1 MLRGDLGGELGTFVL
16 HELERGSGRTT
27 GFDVIVEKL
36 RGVETVWYNVGFGVT
51 FSKGLSFCFRS
62 SFVSVASKSRLS
74 HNMDTDSGRVL
85 GIRSAGVVGIAV
97 SRRGVAATP
106 GETAVGSKVR
116 VASFL
121 RAASAP

>member
-1 MLRGDLGGELGTFVL
+1 MLRGNLGGELGTLVL
-16 HELERGSGRTT
+16 LELERGSGRTT
-27 GFDVIVEKL
+27 GFDVFVEKL
-36 RGVETVWYNVGFGVT
+36 RGVEISWYNVGVEVR
-51 FSKGLSFCFRS
+51 FSKGLSFCSKS
-62 SFVSVASKSRLS
+62 SFVSVASKFRLS
-74 HNMDTDSGRVL
+74 HNVEADSGRVL

-106 GETAVGSKVR
+106 GETGIGSKVW